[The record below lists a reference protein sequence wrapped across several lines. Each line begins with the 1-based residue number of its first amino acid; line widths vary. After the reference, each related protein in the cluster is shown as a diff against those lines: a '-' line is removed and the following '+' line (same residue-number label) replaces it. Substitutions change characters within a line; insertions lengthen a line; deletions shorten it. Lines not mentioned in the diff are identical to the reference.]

1 MDPVAALLHQY
12 RTDRAT
18 WHCQFPL
25 FLALPEP
32 LRANAVRSHEMPAR
46 EGTNHVSVDRLH
58 MDTWPAAVY
67 AVGDVHGCR
76 RQLLALESAVIEDA
90 AAILGEK
97 WIVMLGD
104 YIDRGPESA
113 GVVDHLLQPPPH
125 GFVRHT
131 LRGNHEQMMLDFL
144 DDPRSNLHWLD
155 QGGAA
160 TLASYGV
167 DVDRT
172 LARLNDPE
180 ALLGQIAERVPP
192 SHIEFLRGLPVL
204 LGLPGWLFVHAGLRP
219 GIGLEQQSMEDLL
232 WIRDPFLY
240 GPGLPGI
247 RVVHGHTPVPAPEF
261 TPARIGIDTGCFL
274 TGRLTGLRITP
285 DGLTKVLTVP

>member
-1 MDPVAALLHQY
+1 M
-12 RTDRAT
+12 
-18 WHCQFPL
+18 
-25 FLALPEP
+25 
-32 LRANAVRSHEMPAR
+32 
-46 EGTNHVSVDRLH
+46 SVDRLLS
-58 MDTWPAAVY
+58 DTWPAAVY

-76 RQLLALESAVIEDA
+76 RQLLALERAILEDA
-90 AAILGEK
+90 AAIPGEK

-113 GVVDHLLQPPPH
+113 GVVDHLLQPPPD
-125 GFVRHT
+125 GFLRHA

-167 DVDRT
+167 DRAQAFGRSDD
-172 LARLNDPE
+172 LA
-180 ALLGQIAERVPP
+180 ALLGQIAERVPS

-204 LGLPGWLFVHAGLRP
+204 VGLPGWLFVHAGLRP
-219 GIGLEQQSMEDLL
+219 GVGLERQSTEDLL

-240 GPGLPGI
+240 GPGMPGI
-247 RVVHGHTPVPAPEF
+247 RVVHGHTPTPAPEF
-261 TPARIGIDTGCFL
+261 TPTRIGIDTGCFL
-274 TGRLTGLRITP
+274 TGRLTGLRVMR
-285 DGLTKVLTVP
+285 DGSTKVLTAP